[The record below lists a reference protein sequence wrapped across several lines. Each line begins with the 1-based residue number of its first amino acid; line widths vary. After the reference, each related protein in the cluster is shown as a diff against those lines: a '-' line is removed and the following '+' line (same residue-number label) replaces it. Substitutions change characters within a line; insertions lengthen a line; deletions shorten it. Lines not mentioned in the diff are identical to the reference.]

1 MVDSLKNH
9 RYRYRNAS
17 RRASARV
24 VMELRAE
31 RDYMLW
37 LKFDDG
43 VEGRVYLGD
52 LMSTEAYGA
61 RIEETDFFKVRVDP
75 VSRAVTWEV
84 GVYIDPDVLYR
95 NIASQGVTHGGT
107 PLH

>member
-1 MVDSLKNH
+1 MAYSLTNR
-9 RYRYRNAS
+9 RYYYRSGRAG
-17 RRASARV
+17 RRT

-52 LMSTEAYGA
+52 LMATTAYGA
-61 RIEETDFFKVRVDP
+61 RVNENDFFKVVVDP
-75 VSRAVTWEV
+75 VSQAVMWEG
-84 GVYIDPDVLYR
+84 GVHLDADLLYR
-95 NIASQGVTHGGT
+95 NLASQGGA

>member
-1 MVDSLKNH
+1 MASSLTNY

-17 RRASARV
+17 RRMSART

-43 VEGRVYLGD
+43 LEGRVYLGD

-61 RIEETDFFKVRVDP
+61 HVDEQAFFKVRIDP
-75 VSRAVTWEV
+75 VSREVIWEG
-84 GVYIDPDVLYR
+84 GVHIDPDVLYR
-95 NIASQGVTHGGT
+95 NIASQGATSHGA

>member
-1 MVDSLKNH
+1 MAYSLKNW
-9 RYRYRNAS
+9 RYRS
-17 RRASARV
+17 GSHRAGQRT

-52 LMSTEAYGA
+52 LMATTAYGA
-61 RIEETDFFKVRVDP
+61 QIAENDFFKVVVDP
-75 VSRAVTWEV
+75 VSQAVMWEG
-84 GVYIDPDVLYR
+84 GVRLDADLLYR
-95 NIASQGVTHGGT
+95 NLASQGGGV